1 METTTLVLVAGA
13 AIWVGVIAWA
23 AARWKRNQ
31 EARERERSMRY
42 EQLIGPALV
51 AAAGPGARTPGVS
64 VAGSAPSA
72 LAAPQPATGTVAG
85 AAAGLSGPASGAGA
99 PIDPVRLAE
108 AMMAAQGAAMART
121 AAGTGRATSARTSAG
136 LMPDAAILRAP
147 PFRMRDRLLD
157 KAATLALYAIRA
169 AVPDHEV
176 FVRVSLAEL
185 FEVPESAHA
194 YDRAQ
199 RLKKLAPFTVD
210 FAVAT
215 KAMQLVAVIDLEDA
229 HATAEQRELQK
240 AKAEYLRAFPV
251 RHLTFSR
258 AQLPKYQDIRQ
269 LLQSTT

>member
-1 METTTLVLVAGA
+1 METTTLVFVAGA
-13 AIWVGVIAWA
+13 AVWVGVIAWA
-23 AARWKRNQ
+23 VARWKRNQ

-42 EQLIGPALV
+42 QQLIGPALV
-51 AAAGPGARTPGVS
+51 GAGVPGGRAPGTVPERS
-64 VAGSAPSA
+64 VAPA
-72 LAAPQPATGTVAG
+72 LAAPQTATGAG
-85 AAAGLSGPASGAGA
+85 ATAAVGTSSAASGAAA

-121 AAGTGRATSARTSAG
+121 AAGTGRSSPARTSAG

-176 FVRVSLAEL
+176 FVRVSLADL
-185 FEVPESAHA
+185 LDVPESVHG

-199 RLKKLAPFTVD
+199 RLKKLAPLTVD
-210 FAVAT
+210 FAVAN

-258 AQLPKYQDIRQ
+258 ARLPKYQDIRQ
-269 LLQSTT
+269 LLQSTG

>member
-1 METTTLVLVAGA
+1 
-13 AIWVGVIAWA
+13 
-23 AARWKRNQ
+23 
-31 EARERERSMRY
+31 
-42 EQLIGPALV
+42 
-51 AAAGPGARTPGVS
+51 
-64 VAGSAPSA
+64 
-72 LAAPQPATGTVAG
+72 
-85 AAAGLSGPASGAGA
+85 
-99 PIDPVRLAE
+99 
-108 AMMAAQGAAMART
+108 MAAQGAATART
-121 AAGTGRATSARTSAG
+121 AAGTGRAPSARTSAS

-185 FEVPESAHA
+185 FEVPESGHA

-199 RLKKLAPFTVD
+199 RMKKLAPFTVD
-210 FAVAT
+210 FAVAN
-215 KAMQLVAVIDLEDA
+215 KAMQLVAVIDLEDP

-240 AKAEYLRAFPV
+240 AKAEHLRAFPV